1 MVLKSTSAN
10 RQSQSSLP
18 TINMA
23 ILDIKKYGS
32 TVLRKKAEAVSEVT
46 PELVEFANDMLETM
60 YDAPGVGLAAP
71 QVGRS
76 IQLIVVDVSKK
87 DEPDEPFIIFNPEI
101 TPQVGCDLEISEEGC
116 LSVPDIYA
124 DVERPAIITL
134 TGLDENGEPI
144 EFKELDGF
152 LARCFQHEVDHLNGS
167 LFVDKINATSKAMLK
182 TKLRKMAKDNK

>member
-1 MVLKSTSAN
+1 
-10 RQSQSSLP
+10 
-18 TINMA
+18 MA

-46 PELVEFANDMLETM
+46 PELVTFAEDMLETM

-76 IQLIVVDVSKK
+76 IQLIVVDVSKTEENN
-87 DEPDEPFIIFNPEI
+87 EPYIIFNPEI
-101 TPQVGCDLEISEEGC
+101 TPVEGCETDIGEEGC

-124 DVERPAIITL
+124 EVERPSVITL
-134 TGLDENGEPI
+134 TGLNERGESI
-144 EFKELDGF
+144 EFKEVDGF
-152 LARCFQHEVDHLNGS
+152 LARCFQHEVDHLNGA

-182 TKLRKMAKDNK
+182 SKLKKMAKDNK